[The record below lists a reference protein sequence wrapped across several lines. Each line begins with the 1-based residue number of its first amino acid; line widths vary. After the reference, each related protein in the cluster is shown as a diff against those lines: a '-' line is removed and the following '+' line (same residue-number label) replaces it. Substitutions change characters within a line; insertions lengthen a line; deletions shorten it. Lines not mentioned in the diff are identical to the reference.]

1 VINLSILKVNNI
13 HINMLF
19 IQIFL
24 QFKEIFMFYLTRKN
38 NNNNLNNNNLNN
50 NNNNNLKNNNL
61 NNKNNNLNNNNNKYT
76 EYSIYNYWI

>member
-1 VINLSILKVNNI
+1 
-13 HINMLF
+13 MLF

-50 NNNNNLKNNNL
+50 NNNNNLKNNN
-61 NNKNNNLNNNNNKYT
+61 NKYT